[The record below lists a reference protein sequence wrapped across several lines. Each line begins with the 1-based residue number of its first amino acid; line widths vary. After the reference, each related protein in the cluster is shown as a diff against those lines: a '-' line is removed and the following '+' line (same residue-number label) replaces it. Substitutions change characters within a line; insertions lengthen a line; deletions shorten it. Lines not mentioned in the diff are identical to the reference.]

1 MSQGEVGANGQGSE
15 VLFEISVIGR
25 QARIA
30 AIDVLSGREVVVI
43 APANATEAQMK
54 ALALARLR
62 RALSQGGQT

>member
-1 MSQGEVGANGQGSE
+1 MSVGAPDGNEHGHE
-15 VLFEISVIGR
+15 VLFEIAVIGR

-30 AIDVLSGREVVVI
+30 AIDVQSGREVVVI

-62 RALSQGGQT
+62 RALSRRD